1 MFTLEA
7 YDESQEPHAQRV
19 FARILPERPTQ
30 KQVDAFMPYVTE
42 GCVLRLLDY
51 SKPPV
56 YVKTVSVKKYI
67 GDNNVQGEPIFNDV
81 DTDIYGP
88 VIQVGNEIELAE
100 EQ

>member
-51 SKPPV
+51 SKPPI
-56 YVKTVSVKKYI
+56 YVKTVSVRKHI
-67 GDNNVQGEPIFNDV
+67 GKDTDGNDIFNDV

-100 EQ
+100 EV